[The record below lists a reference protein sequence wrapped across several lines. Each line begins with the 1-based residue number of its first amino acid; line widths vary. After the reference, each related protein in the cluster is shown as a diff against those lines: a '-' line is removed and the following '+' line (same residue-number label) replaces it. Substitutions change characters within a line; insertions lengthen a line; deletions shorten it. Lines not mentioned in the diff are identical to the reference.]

1 MLYLNETEIESL
13 VKMPDVMR
21 VVEDCFR
28 LQGQGKATNQPR
40 RRVYVPDGMMH
51 VMFASLMRENEG
63 YLGLKTYTAF
73 PGIGVRFIFLLW
85 DANSSELL
93 SLMEANL
100 LGQLRTGAASG
111 IAAKYMANESIEEAG
126 LIGTGRQAGT
136 QLEAICLARNIKNFK
151 PNVIFNA
158 LHGQFG
164 EDGYI
169 QTILERFKIPY
180 THSGVI
186 ASSIAMDKEISK
198 KIFIKNKI
206 NTPKFF
212 TYSYDVK
219 NEDLIKKIKKKLRFP
234 VVVKPLNEGS
244 SVNVYICNEKNIIKI
259 LNSIKQYKKVMIEEF
274 IGGREIQVA
283 IMGNK
288 KLGAIELKPKR
299 KFYDYQAKYNSSA
312 KTEHIIPVDLPKGKM
327 DIVMNMAYKAHKVI
341 GCMGVTRSDFKFFNN
356 KFYLLEINTQPGMT
370 KLSLVPEIAAYRG
383 ISFLELIEWI
393 MQDASK
399 KK

>member
-1 MLYLNETEIESL
+1 MKKKILIISGGISKERLISL
-13 VKMPDVMR
+13 DT
-21 VVEDCFR
+21 
-28 LQGQGKATNQPR
+28 GQQ
-40 RRVYVPDGMMH
+40 V
-51 VMFASLMRENEG
+51 
-63 YLGLKTYTAF
+63 
-73 PGIGVRFIFLLW
+73 
-85 DANSSELL
+85 
-93 SLMEANL
+93 
-100 LGQLRTGAASG
+100 
-111 IAAKYMANESIEEAG
+111 ANELKKNGYRVKITEPDNN
-126 LIGTGRQAGT
+126 
-136 QLEAICLARNIKNFK
+136 LEKNIKFFK

-244 SVNVYICNEKNIIKI
+244 SVNVYICNEKNIIKT

-370 KLSLVPEIAAYRG
+370 KLSLVPEIAAYKG

-393 MQDASK
+393 MHDAPK